1 MAEETTLELNQ
12 YLTFR
17 LASEVYGVNV
27 APVIQ
32 VLEVPEITKVPR
44 MPEFMSGVINFRGGV
59 VPVVDLRLKF
69 AMSKTERTV
78 DTCIIVMELGLGEE
92 QATVGALADS
102 IEEVIDLDPGDID
115 PPPRLGTQISTD
127 LISGIGKKEGRY

>member
-1 MAEETTLELNQ
+1 M
-12 YLTFR
+12 
-17 LASEVYGVNV
+17 
-27 APVIQ
+27 
-32 VLEVPEITKVPR
+32 
-44 MPEFMSGVINFRGGV
+44 
-59 VPVVDLRLKF
+59 VDLRLKF

-127 LISGIGKKEGRY
+127 LISGIGKKEGHFIIILDIKEVFTLEELAETVASTETISENAPSDS